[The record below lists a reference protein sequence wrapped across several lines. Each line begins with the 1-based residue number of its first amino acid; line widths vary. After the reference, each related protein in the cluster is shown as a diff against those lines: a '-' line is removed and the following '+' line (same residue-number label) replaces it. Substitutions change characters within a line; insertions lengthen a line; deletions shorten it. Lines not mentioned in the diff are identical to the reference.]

1 MSTRILFLSILLATL
16 SGCVVTY
23 GNFPGATFESL
34 PKDREPTAF
43 TYHVNPIPY
52 ALFGDESGNTTDQV
66 DSSVVVVVI
75 PNWYPLAMK
84 DFRQAGV
91 REVSRTLEASGMFSE
106 LIPGDASPSDNA
118 TYVNIE
124 FHIHA
129 PSSGAVSTALR
140 QTGGCNVIVLCLLGA
155 WGAIPYYSDEG
166 GLSVDYHLYEN
177 GTPQHTYQYRIYKK
191 GAGGLLWLPFAWLN
205 FFTDDLKDALRGTTL
220 QFLVDAQRDGH
231 L

>member
-1 MSTRILFLSILLATL
+1 MRMSGLLFLVLLVMCT
-16 SGCVVTY
+16 GCVVTY
-23 GNFPGATFESL
+23 GNFPGATFEALS
-34 PKDREPTAF
+34 KDREPTAL

-52 ALFGDESGNTTDQV
+52 ALFDDAGVNSTDQA

-91 REVSRTLEASGMFSE
+91 REVSRTLESSRMFSE
-106 LIPGDASPSDNA
+106 LILGDPHPSDEG

-140 QTGGCNVIVLCLLGA
+140 QTGGCNVILLCLLGA

-166 GLSVDYHLYEN
+166 GLTADYHLYKS

-191 GAGGLLWLPFAWLN
+191 GAGGLLLLPFAWLN

-220 QFLVDAQRDGH
+220 QFLIDAQRDGS